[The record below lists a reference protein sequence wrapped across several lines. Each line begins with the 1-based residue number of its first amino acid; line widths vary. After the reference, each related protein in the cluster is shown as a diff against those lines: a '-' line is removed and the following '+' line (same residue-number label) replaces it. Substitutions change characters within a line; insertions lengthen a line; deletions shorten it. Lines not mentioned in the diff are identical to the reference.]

1 MDPSSAPR
9 QTLCLLLDIRRIPGG
24 RLEGR
29 IGAGDTGAWKP
40 FSGTLEL
47 LRAIEESID
56 ATDGESAGPRHGKD
70 LP

>member
-29 IGAGDTGAWKP
+29 ISAGHAGAWKP

-47 LRAIEESID
+47 LKVIEESID
-56 ATDGESAGPRHGKD
+56 ATDGESAGTRQGKD
-70 LP
+70 LL

>member
-9 QTLCLLLDIRRIPGG
+9 QTLRLLLDIRRTPGG

-29 IGAGDTGAWKP
+29 IRAGHAGAWEL

-47 LRAIEESID
+47 LRVIEESID
-56 ATDGESAGPRHGKD
+56 ATDGESLGTRQGKD

>member
-1 MDPSSAPR
+1 MDPLSAPR
-9 QTLCLLLDIRRIPGG
+9 QALCLLLDIRRTPGG

-29 IGAGDTGAWKP
+29 ISAGHTAVWKP

-47 LRAIEESID
+47 LRVIEESID
-56 ATDGESAGPRHGKD
+56 AIDGESLGTRQGKD